1 MKHTITIDIGVDV
14 ADIPTMQSMQNSE
27 YFSYIDNSLFWVDHH
42 DVLRATHGEY
52 PIATSSEQVELLI
65 SHLKSVADR
74 MRKAGV

>member
-14 ADIPTMQSMQNSE
+14 ADIPTMQSMPNSE

-74 MRKAGV
+74 MRKAGI

>member
-1 MKHTITIDIGVDV
+1 MKHTVTIDIGVDV
-14 ADIPTMQSMQNSE
+14 ADIPTMQSMPNSE

-52 PIATSSEQVELLI
+52 PIATSSEQIEVLI

-74 MRKAGV
+74 MRKARI